1 MAIRVACCELVLLFA
16 GRGLALAKR
25 RVANK
30 KESSP
35 MCQYMGEDWAKWYF
49 NLWINKEYLIRRV
62 DSHEL
67 MDKTVV
73 RQSITI
79 DFNAAYIK
87 SSLARLEADGK
98 RRQMTNAAR
107 RHWSHKIHRIP
118 LILLKKSLFYDA
130 DLSDRANSSLH
141 LCRRS
146 SNHDTMAHIIVGLCL
161 SHGVPGK
168 FAKKCYAAVLDFL
181 RCNDINEILKREKKL
196 NNFASR
202 CDIDKE
208 GSELLQ
214 RILASLSDNY
224 IQCVEVAL
232 DDIPTGVI
240 KLAFSNTR
248 TETTVT
254 TSPRDN
260 EANSRLSMG
269 PVALF
274 GKTDRTALLSRGVLN
289 SNRPKGRK
297 WEEFTRKLGVR
308 ATQIEVQANA
318 LGSRM
323 NPAHVRIVAP
333 PGTVIDDCTVYDHL
347 QKPISSDGSNFVL
360 KFRHERVVI
369 LDRNLPRGT
378 YTVLLK
384 MNPRRGS
391 FLYQAAAIMLLLV
404 LVLTFLLL
412 SGPPSKLEDKTEL
425 AGAIFLIPTLL
436 TTFAAKDSEHELMSQ
451 MLSFGRICV
460 VVASILSV
468 MAGLLVFSVYATKHS
483 LHFRWIAFLAL
494 MMALLTSAFTLYLFI
509 FQVIRI
515 YAMRRAVQDRVNHY
529 DSSGIIYNSIEGD
542 PEEERRFII
551 FRDSAIACTVLMV
564 AGALAIG
571 FFGSGRLLTI
581 WQLLS
586 P

>member
-1 MAIRVACCELVLLFA
+1 M
-16 GRGLALAKR
+16 ALAKR
-25 RVANK
+25 RVADK
-30 KESSP
+30 KESP
-35 MCQYMGEDWAKWYF
+35 LMCQYMGNDWAKWYF

-79 DFNAAYIK
+79 DFNAAYMK

-98 RRQMTNAAR
+98 RRQMANAAKK
-107 RHWSHKIHRIP
+107 HWPHKIHRIP

-130 DLSDRANSSLH
+130 DLSDRTNSSLH
-141 LCRRS
+141 LCKRS
-146 SNHDTMAHIIVGLCL
+146 SNHDAMAHIIVGLCL
-161 SHGVPGK
+161 THGVPGK
-168 FAKKCYAAVLDFL
+168 FAKKYYTAVLDFL
-181 RCNDINEILKREKKL
+181 RCDDANEIPKREQKIT
-196 NNFASR
+196 NFASR
-202 CDIDKE
+202 RNINKE

-254 TSPRDN
+254 TAPRDN
-260 EANSRLSMG
+260 EANSGLSTTMSPTNISEG
-269 PVALF
+269 
-274 GKTDRTALLSRGVLN
+274 TDSERSGTARPPGGVLS
-289 SNRPKGRK
+289 SNRPKGRR
-297 WEEFTRKLGVR
+297 WEEFTRRLGIR
-308 ATQIEVQANA
+308 ATQVEVQANA

-323 NPAHVRIVAP
+323 NPSHVRIVAP

-347 QKPISSDGSNFVL
+347 QKPVSSDGSEFVL

-384 MNPRRGS
+384 MNPRRGV
-391 FLYQAAAIMLLLV
+391 FLYPAAAVMLLLV
-404 LVLTFLLL
+404 SVLTFLLL
-412 SGPPSKLEDKTEL
+412 SGPPSKLGDKPEL

-468 MAGLLVFSVYATKHS
+468 MGGLLVFSVYATQHS
-483 LHFRWIAFLAL
+483 LLFRWIAFLAL
-494 MMALLTSAFTLYLFI
+494 MIALLMSAFTLYLFI
-509 FQVIRI
+509 FQIIRI

-529 DSSGIIYNSIEGD
+529 DSSGIIYDPIEGD

-551 FRDSAIACTVLMV
+551 FRDSAISCTVLMV
-564 AGALAIG
+564 TGVLAIG
-571 FFGSGRLLTI
+571 FFGSGRVLTI

>member
-1 MAIRVACCELVLLFA
+1 
-16 GRGLALAKR
+16 
-25 RVANK
+25 
-30 KESSP
+30 
-35 MCQYMGEDWAKWYF
+35 
-49 NLWINKEYLIRRV
+49 
-62 DSHEL
+62 
-67 MDKTVV
+67 
-73 RQSITI
+73 
-79 DFNAAYIK
+79 
-87 SSLARLEADGK
+87 
-98 RRQMTNAAR
+98 
-107 RHWSHKIHRIP
+107 
-118 LILLKKSLFYDA
+118 
-130 DLSDRANSSLH
+130 
-141 LCRRS
+141 
-146 SNHDTMAHIIVGLCL
+146 
-161 SHGVPGK
+161 
-168 FAKKCYAAVLDFL
+168 
-181 RCNDINEILKREKKL
+181 
-196 NNFASR
+196 
-202 CDIDKE
+202 
-208 GSELLQ
+208 
-214 RILASLSDNY
+214 
-224 IQCVEVAL
+224 
-232 DDIPTGVI
+232 
-240 KLAFSNTR
+240 
-248 TETTVT
+248 
-254 TSPRDN
+254 
-260 EANSRLSMG
+260 
-269 PVALF
+269 
-274 GKTDRTALLSRGVLN
+274 
-289 SNRPKGRK
+289 
-297 WEEFTRKLGVR
+297 
-308 ATQIEVQANA
+308 
-318 LGSRM
+318 
-323 NPAHVRIVAP
+323 
-333 PGTVIDDCTVYDHL
+333 
-347 QKPISSDGSNFVL
+347 
-360 KFRHERVVI
+360 
-369 LDRNLPRGT
+369 
-378 YTVLLK
+378 